1 MTFSKSFFFTIIT
14 VLLPSASAFAQYAPP
29 AQSARVL
36 RGVDFAVAQ
45 TIAPD
50 LTQVYRACDASRERG
65 GCATDPARNTVM
77 LKFPDSVA
85 GGGIVTT
92 AGPVFFDAKMAIDAD
107 GSTLSKRAERPN
119 QPETALR
126 YPTNGESLDSER
138 VPYIVMPL
146 GNFRQETG
154 VALGDLA
161 AVVKDGQVHF
171 AIVGDLGPRT
181 HLGEGSMALHAAFGH
196 LDCKAHDA
204 QGNCSQFV
212 DVSLDPPVLYFVFPE
227 SRGLVMDG
235 LSPENINVRI
245 ERMGMQLWSAF
256 LIEQGGRADLG
267 GVGGGGLSLGMVA
280 ASSEMRGS
288 LHCGLRP
295 SVEMTSVTA
304 ALRSVEMTSVTAAP
318 PSIEMMSVQAAPRS
332 VEMTSVEG
340 VAAPGELLRS
350 FAPLRMTPSKGQTVA
365 EGSTN

>member
-1 MTFSKSFFFTIIT
+1 MRRLLT
-14 VLLPSASAFAQYAPP
+14 VPSCVRSAAESRGDAGETQIPFGNDKQKGETLNVGTRMFPLLASLFGCALALSTAQAQYAPP

-36 RGVDFAVAQ
+36 HDVDFTVAQ

-50 LTQVYRACDASRERG
+50 LTQVYQACDMSHERG

-235 LSPENINVRI
+235 LGPENVNARI

-256 LIEQGGRADLG
+256 LIEQGGMRA
-267 GVGGGGLSLGMVA
+267 GVDGGLASGMVA
-280 ASSEMRGS
+280 APSEMRGS
-288 LHCGLRP
+288 LHYALLHPNEQKRSSGTPVRAP
-295 SVEMTSVTA
+295 VEMTSV
-304 ALRSVEMTSVTAAP
+304 V
-318 PSIEMMSVQAAPRS
+318 
-332 VEMTSVEG
+332 G
-340 VAAPGELLRS
+340 VAVTDGLVR
-350 FAPLRMTPSKGQTVA
+350 
-365 EGSTN
+365 